1 MITHV
6 YIKACLA
13 RGYIPRAWGQVKMT
27 FVPVP
32 DKTNCTEA
40 KSTVHAEN
48 DAKFGDQKYQGRNSS
63 ICPLHRKQF
72 AYKPCGYTYTGN
84 SGKQVV
90 TLSFP
95 R

>member
-1 MITHV
+1 VH
-6 YIKACLA
+6 IKPCLA
-13 RGYIPRAWGQVKMT
+13 RGYIARAWGKVKIT

-32 DKTNCTEA
+32 GKTNSTEA

-48 DAKFGDQKYQGRNSS
+48 GAKFGDQKYQG
-63 ICPLHRKQF
+63 KQF